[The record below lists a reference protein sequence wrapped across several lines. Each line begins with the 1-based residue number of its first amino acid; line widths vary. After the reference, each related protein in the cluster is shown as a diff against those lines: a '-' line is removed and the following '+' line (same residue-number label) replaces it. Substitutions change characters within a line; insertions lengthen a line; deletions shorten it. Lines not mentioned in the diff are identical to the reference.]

1 MKLVIY
7 QTSDLHGFV
16 YPTNYVTEKS
26 LGILKIGT
34 YILKDEKNYDAAL
47 KVDCGDLV
55 QGSALTHYLSKQKLK
70 TNPIV
75 ELLED
80 IGYDAYV
87 LGNHEFNY
95 GLDYLNIAYKM
106 VSEKLINA
114 NIKGLEVDSKP
125 YKIFNINGFKVG
137 CIGFT
142 TSFIPNW
149 EQEKNIKNLEFLDPV
164 KVYGEYEKELKE
176 NCDMIIV
183 CYHGGFEKSL
193 DGNNIPTE
201 NLTKENQASELLETY
216 DSIDIVLSGHQ
227 HRSFITKMNGIICT
241 QPMHNGQNF
250 TKIVID
256 TETKE
261 STYELIDV
269 SKIDDEIN
277 KDLESRFTK
286 INEELQEYLDK
297 EIGHFKNDI
306 ILDDIF
312 IARLKG
318 HPFINFLHE
327 VQLDVSNA
335 DFSALSLFDTAIG
348 FKKNVS
354 IRDVLIN
361 YPYPNTLKVLKIK
374 GSKLKE
380 AIEKSATYFVLE
392 NNEVKIN
399 EEFLVPKVQNYNYDT
414 FAGLTYEID
423 LNKEFGNR
431 VVSMKKD
438 GKEID
443 LNKDYTIVLNNYRA
457 SNTSIYPA
465 YENAEVVKEINMD
478 MSELIIDYFQRNNE
492 VDIPSESCYIIK
504 H

>member
-34 YILKDEKNYDAAL
+34 YILKDEKNYDATL
-47 KVDCGDLV
+47 KIDCGDLI
-55 QGSALTHYLSKQKLK
+55 QGSALTHYLSKQKID
-70 TNPIV
+70 TNPIT

-80 IGYDAYV
+80 IGYDAYT

-95 GLDYLNIAYKM
+95 GLDYLNTAYKTI
-106 VSEKLINA
+106 SNKIINS
-114 NIKGLEVDSKP
+114 NIKGLAFDSKP
-125 YKIFNINGFKVG
+125 YKIFDFNGFKVG

-164 KVYGEYEKELKE
+164 KVYGEYENELKE
-176 NCDMIIV
+176 KSDMIIV

-193 DGNNIPTE
+193 DGNNTPTE
-201 NLTKENQASELLETY
+201 KLTKKNQASELLENY

-227 HRSFITKMNGIICT
+227 HRSFITKVNGVICT

-261 STYELIDV
+261 VVDV
-269 SKIDDEIN
+269 SKLNDEIN
-277 KDLESRFTK
+277 IELEKRFTNLNK
-286 INEELQEYLDK
+286 ELQEYLDK

-312 IARLKG
+312 RARLKG

-327 VQLDVSNA
+327 VQLDISNA

-361 YPYPNTLKVLKIK
+361 YPYPNTLKVLKIR
-374 GSKLKE
+374 GSKVKE
-380 AIEKSATYFVLE
+380 AIEKSATYFILE

-399 EEFLVPKVQNYNYDT
+399 NEFLVPKIQNYNYDT

-423 LNKEFGNR
+423 LNKDFGNR
-431 VVSMKKD
+431 VISMKKD

-443 LNKDYTIVLNNYRA
+443 FNEDYTIVLNNYRA
-457 SNTSIYPA
+457 SNTAIYPA

-478 MSELIIDYFQRNNE
+478 MSELIIDYFQRNHE
-492 VDIPSESCYIIK
+492 VDVPTEGSYIIK
-504 H
+504 Y

>member
-34 YILKDEKNYDAAL
+34 YILKDEKNYDESL
-47 KVDCGDLV
+47 KIDCGDLI
-55 QGSALTHYLSKQKLK
+55 QGSALTHYLSKQKID
-70 TNPIV
+70 TNPIT

-80 IGYDAYV
+80 IGYDAYT

-95 GLDYLNIAYKM
+95 GLDYLNTAYKTI
-106 VSEKLINA
+106 SNKIINS
-114 NIKGLEVDSKP
+114 NIKGLAFDTKP
-125 YKIFNINGFKVG
+125 YKIFNFNGFRVG

-149 EQEKNIKNLEFLDPV
+149 EQEKNIENLEFLDPV
-164 KVYGEYEKELKE
+164 KVYGQYEKELKE
-176 NCDMIIV
+176 KSDMIIV

-193 DGNNIPTE
+193 DGNNTPTE
-201 NLTKENQASELLETY
+201 KLTKENQASELLENY

-227 HRSFITKMNGIICT
+227 HRSFITKVNGVICT

-256 TETKE
+256 TDTREV
-261 STYELIDV
+261 SYELVDV
-269 SKIDDEIN
+269 STLSDEIN
-277 KDLESRFTK
+277 AELEKRFTN
-286 INEELQEYLDK
+286 INKELQEYLDK

-306 ILDDIF
+306 ILEDIF
-312 IARLKG
+312 TARLKG

-361 YPYPNTLKVLKIK
+361 YPYPNTLKVLKVK
-374 GSKLKE
+374 GSKIKE
-380 AIEKSATYFVLE
+380 AIEKSVTYFVLE
-392 NNEVKIN
+392 NNKVKIN

-414 FAGLTYEID
+414 FAGLTYKID
-423 LNKEFGNR
+423 LNKDFGER

-438 GKEID
+438 GEEID

-457 SNTSIYPA
+457 SNTAIYPS

-478 MSELIIDYFQRNNE
+478 MSELIIDYFQRNHE
-492 VDIPSESCYIIK
+492 VDVPTESSYIIK
-504 H
+504 Y

>member
-16 YPTNYVTEKS
+16 YPTNYVTEQS

-47 KVDCGDLV
+47 KIDCGDLV
-55 QGSALTHYLSKQKLK
+55 QGSALTHYLSKQKLD
-70 TNPIV
+70 TNPIT
-75 ELLED
+75 ELMED

-95 GLDYLNIAYKM
+95 GLDYLNTAYNDISNKI
-106 VSEKLINA
+106 INA
-114 NIKGLEVDSKP
+114 NIKGLAFDSKP
-125 YKIFNINGFKVG
+125 YRIFDINGFKVG

-149 EQEKNIKNLEFLDPV
+149 EQEKNIEGLEFLNPV
-164 KVYGEYEKELKE
+164 EVYGKYEKELKE
-176 NCDMIIV
+176 KSDIIVV

-201 NLTKENQASELLETY
+201 KLTKENQASELLETY

-227 HRSFITKMNGIICT
+227 HRSFITKINGVICT

-250 TKIVID
+250 SKIVID

-261 STYELIDV
+261 SSYELVNV
-269 SKIDDEIN
+269 SLLKDEIN
-277 KDLESRFTK
+277 KDLEKRFVETNK
-286 INEELQEYLDK
+286 ELQKYLDK

-306 ILDDIF
+306 ILDNIF
-312 IARLKG
+312 TARLKG
-318 HPFINFLHE
+318 HQFINFLHD

-361 YPYPNTLKVLKIK
+361 YPYPNTLKLLKIK
-374 GSKLKE
+374 GSKVKE

-399 EEFLVPKVQNYNYDT
+399 NEFLVPKVQNYNYDT

-423 LNKEFGNR
+423 LNRDFGDR
-431 VVSMKKD
+431 VISMKKD

-457 SNTSIYPA
+457 SNTAIYPA

-478 MSELIIDYFQRNNE
+478 MSELIIDYFQRNKE
-492 VDIPSESCYIIK
+492 VDVPSESNYIIK
-504 H
+504 Y